1 MRCLSVRTVRFIL
14 DALGRLLDPHCARV
28 IDGKGGAVFES
39 KLGGLCKGQFR
50 WSDGQNTRSR
60 SSPTECTS
68 SKESRR
74 PPCFDLSNMPGT
86 HAKRPGAGP
95 GLASCLERQG

>member
-1 MRCLSVRTVRFIL
+1 
-14 DALGRLLDPHCARV
+14 V

-50 WSDGQNTRSR
+50 WSDGQNTRSC

-68 SKESRR
+68 RKSH
-74 PPCFDLSNMPGT
+74 G
-86 HAKRPGAGP
+86 
-95 GLASCLERQG
+95 GLPVSTCRLQTG